1 MSLTAVEYNNQANKY
16 YLNNESLLSI
26 ESYSEAIKLI
36 ENNSKENLPLYLL
49 YLNRSAA
56 YIQDKNFYSG
66 YEDAKYSLN
75 LKNDKNFK
83 ALYHAAICLY
93 HLGFIEESQL
103 FIKEA
108 IEDHKNNLIDYLNLK
123 LLIEKKVNTMNKW
136 RKTLTDAKQSI
147 KHLQHIIEKKVLTCE
162 ISSIL
167 YHIRYLLRAYF
178 DNENDK
184 ILLNIDIADL
194 GLKLQE
200 LAVQFNAVFNV
211 QELFM
216 SDPLLEDLILNEM
229 PDVGL
234 LRIKAN
240 EQYNLEN
247 DKRDKDLKEKAE
259 KDLAAY
265 EFSFFVNNILSSL
278 VVNCSDEKLSI
289 RALKQIHRLI
299 TIDLYRRSLDNT
311 LSNAI
316 NYIYSHSNNSFLI
329 EKLILNNVIEILFYD
344 YSKSS
349 CHISVSHMIKNITV
363 DQWKKQSFK
372 TIQFVLKQ
380 ISLKI
385 QREDSD
391 LLEDTYLSGFELKL
405 RKTLHVDSLDDNIKE
420 NFNIIINVL
429 TKIYMAFGDKQFIE
443 LSLYDPF
450 YLFINEMWFKT
461 FNYEQYRYNIP
472 YLLSGFTSIITTWL
486 KFDYSARQ
494 LFVKQIDHHISN
506 NRQ

>member
-1 MSLTAVEYNNQANKY
+1 
-16 YLNNESLLSI
+16 
-26 ESYSEAIKLI
+26 
-36 ENNSKENLPLYLL
+36 
-49 YLNRSAA
+49 
-56 YIQDKNFYSG
+56 
-66 YEDAKYSLN
+66 
-75 LKNDKNFK
+75 
-83 ALYHAAICLY
+83 
-93 HLGFIEESQL
+93 
-103 FIKEA
+103 
-108 IEDHKNNLIDYLNLK
+108 
-123 LLIEKKVNTMNKW
+123 
-136 RKTLTDAKQSI
+136 
-147 KHLQHIIEKKVLTCE
+147 
-162 ISSIL
+162 
-167 YHIRYLLRAYF
+167 
-178 DNENDK
+178 
-184 ILLNIDIADL
+184 
-194 GLKLQE
+194 
-200 LAVQFNAVFNV
+200 
-211 QELFM
+211 M